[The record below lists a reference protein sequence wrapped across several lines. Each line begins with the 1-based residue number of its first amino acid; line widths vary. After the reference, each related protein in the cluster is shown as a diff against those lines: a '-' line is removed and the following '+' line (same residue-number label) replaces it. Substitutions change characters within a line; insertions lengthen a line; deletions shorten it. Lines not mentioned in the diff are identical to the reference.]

1 MAIDKKIKY
10 EMQGDEKPARN
21 YLGKQ
26 KTVRVPVKWKSGP
39 GKPATQ
45 LAYITKAEKDLI
57 LKKNLHGSL
66 KNGPNTGPSGIMSL
80 DDQGDYTQDRSPQG
94 RQDAGGN
101 ERSRIAQDKHVQHM
115 KDILTGQ
122 KDIGQTSAVSDRV
135 REGAVPEWVNTP
147 DGRKY
152 VGSAY
157 KDTGKRGFFSR
168 LFGGANKYGYAPI
181 QGLKS
186 IQTRGVPGQPGFE
199 YYSDDENVGDVKPGY
214 GGRIFGGLLSLL
226 TGIPLVGGAI
236 GSMYD
241 KGKGIFASKPRD
253 MSQYNEL
260 GLFGKVPED
269 FNRNRNISTSMGDS
283 AWKDGTFTWGGNNN
297 VNKPYSNVDL
307 APARITAGNFIND
320 LNNQKNMASGMQI
333 SSDQSNNN
341 NVVSSK
347 GIPATNSFSEWDVDD
362 EALYP

>member
-1 MAIDKKIKY
+1 MAVDKKIKY

-80 DDQGDYTQDRSPQG
+80 DDQGDYTRDRSPEG
-94 RQDAGGN
+94 KQDAGGN
-101 ERSRIAQDKHVQHM
+101 ERSRIAQDKHEQHM
-115 KDILTGQ
+115 REVLTGQ
-122 KDIGQTSAVSDRV
+122 KNIGQTSAVSDRV
-135 REGAVPEWVNTP
+135 RQGAVPEYVNTP
-147 DGRKY
+147 DGMKY

-186 IQTRGVPGQPGFE
+186 IQTRGVPGQAGFE
-199 YYSDDENVGDVKPGY
+199 YYSDDEDVGDVKPGY
-214 GGRIFGGLLSLL
+214 GGRIFGGLMSLL
-226 TGIPLVGGAI
+226 TGIPFVGSAVGTA
-236 GSMYD
+236 YD
-241 KGKGIFASKPRD
+241 YGKGIFGKRPID
-253 MSQYNEL
+253 MSQYNKL
-260 GLFGKVPED
+260 GLFGIPKGTLDED
-269 FNRNRNISTSMGDS
+269 DKIPVQGDT
-283 AWKDGTFTWGGNNN
+283 AWKDGTFTWGANNN
-297 VNKPYSNVDL
+297 
-307 APARITAGNFIND
+307 INT
-320 LNNQKNMASGMQI
+320 N
-333 SSDQSNNN
+333 
-341 NVVSSK
+341 K
-347 GIPATNSFSEWDVDD
+347 GIPYTNKFTMSGNTYPVKQNIVDD
-362 EALYP
+362 MTTYTDAIEQGEDIGNDEQMFIDSQIVNRRFP

>member
-1 MAIDKKIKY
+1 MAVDKKIKY

-80 DDQGDYTQDRSPQG
+80 DDQGDYTRDRSPEG
-94 RQDAGGN
+94 KQDAGGN
-101 ERSRIAQDKHVQHM
+101 ERSRIAQDKHEQHM
-115 KDILTGQ
+115 REVLTGQ
-122 KDIGQTSAVSDRV
+122 KNIGQTSAVSDRV
-135 REGAVPEWVNTP
+135 RQGAVPEYVNTP
-147 DGRKY
+147 DGMKY

-186 IQTRGVPGQPGFE
+186 IQTRGVPGQAGFE
-199 YYSDDENVGDVKPGY
+199 YYSDDEDVGDVKPGY
-214 GGRIFGGLLSLL
+214 GGRIFGGLMSLL
-226 TGIPLVGGAI
+226 TGIPFVGSAVGTA
-236 GSMYD
+236 YD
-241 KGKGIFASKPRD
+241 YGKGIFGKRPID
-253 MSQYNEL
+253 MSQYNKL
-260 GLFGKVPED
+260 GLFGIPKGTLDED
-269 FNRNRNISTSMGDS
+269 DKIPVQGDT
-283 AWKDGTFTWGGNNN
+283 AWKDGTFTWGANNN
-297 VNKPYSNVDL
+297 
-307 APARITAGNFIND
+307 INT
-320 LNNQKNMASGMQI
+320 N
-333 SSDQSNNN
+333 
-341 NVVSSK
+341 K
-347 GIPATNSFSEWDVDD
+347 GIPYTNKFTMSGNTYPVKQNIVDD
-362 EALYP
+362 MTTYTDAIEQGENIGNDEQMFIDSQIVNRRFP

>member
-80 DDQGDYTQDRSPQG
+80 DDQGDYTRDRSPEG
-94 RQDAGGN
+94 KQDAGGN
-101 ERSRIAQDKHVQHM
+101 ERSRIAQDKHEQHM
-115 KDILTGQ
+115 REVLTGQ
-122 KDIGQTSAVSDRV
+122 KNIGQTSAVSDRV
-135 REGAVPEWVNTP
+135 RQGAVPEYVNTP
-147 DGRKY
+147 DGMKY

-186 IQTRGVPGQPGFE
+186 IQTRGVPGQAGFE
-199 YYSDDENVGDVKPGY
+199 YYSDDEDVGDVKPGY
-214 GGRIFGGLLSLL
+214 GGRIFGGLMSLL
-226 TGIPLVGGAI
+226 TGIPFVGSAVGTA
-236 GSMYD
+236 YD
-241 KGKGIFASKPRD
+241 YGKGIFGKRPID
-253 MSQYNEL
+253 MSQYNKL
-260 GLFGKVPED
+260 GLFGIPKGTLDED
-269 FNRNRNISTSMGDS
+269 DKIPVQGDT
-283 AWKDGTFTWGGNNN
+283 AWKDGTFTWGANNN
-297 VNKPYSNVDL
+297 
-307 APARITAGNFIND
+307 INT
-320 LNNQKNMASGMQI
+320 N
-333 SSDQSNNN
+333 
-341 NVVSSK
+341 K
-347 GIPATNSFSEWDVDD
+347 GIPYTNKFTMSGNTYPVKQNIVDD
-362 EALYP
+362 MTTYTDAIEQGENIGNDEQMFIDSQIVNRRFP